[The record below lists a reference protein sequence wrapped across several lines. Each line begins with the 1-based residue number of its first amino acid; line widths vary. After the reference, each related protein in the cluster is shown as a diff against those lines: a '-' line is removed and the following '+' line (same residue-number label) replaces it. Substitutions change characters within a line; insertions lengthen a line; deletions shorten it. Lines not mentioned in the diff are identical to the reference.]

1 MLGSYFHVL
10 TLKNNWIREGYQSS
24 QSQLWQSVH
33 AASKD
38 RTVTVSCTSEPPWDW
53 ISWKLSGGTAQVLH
67 ACWAVRTAVAISLT
81 MSTSTKYVPGVEW
94 KTQER
99 GSMLSKDRFSRTGF
113 EDSPCPS
120 FCMLLRPLI
129 LQSWAQIPGSHWL
142 CFGKLLHYYN
152 YSWFSRKPLNG
163 TLTTRK
169 R

>member
-120 FCMLLRPLI
+120 FCRDLWFFRAELRSQEVTDFALGNYCI
-129 LQSWAQIPGSHWL
+129 TTIIAGFLESH
-142 CFGKLLHYYN
+142 
-152 YSWFSRKPLNG
+152 
-163 TLTTRK
+163 
-169 R
+169 